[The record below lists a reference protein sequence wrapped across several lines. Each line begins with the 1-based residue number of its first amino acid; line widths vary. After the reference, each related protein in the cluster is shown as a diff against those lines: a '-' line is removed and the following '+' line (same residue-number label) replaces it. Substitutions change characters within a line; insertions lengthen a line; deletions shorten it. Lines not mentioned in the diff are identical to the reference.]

1 MPLKGLRRALMEFRH
16 LQGFIAVAEE
26 LHFGRAAAK
35 IHMAQPALSQQIAAL
50 ERELNVKLF
59 DRNTRSVA
67 LTQGGMRLYPLA
79 VKILDDVE
87 TAKRAVKSGGS
98 LVGRLSFGFAGAS
111 AHAIL
116 PSLMRQLREDFPGIY
131 VQLRGQIYTG
141 QAVNELVEGKLDM
154 ALVRLPVSAPQLSTR
169 VVQHERL
176 VAVLPRDH
184 RLATEKII
192 DVAELKDELFITFPG
207 GGGSSVREAMTTAT
221 AEAGFV
227 PNIVQEAPDS
237 FTILDL
243 VGAGVG
249 VTLTVS
255 SVADIVAR
263 MDSVVVLHIKDA
275 PIIESAIAWRTDND
289 SIILKSVQK
298 IIDRVFPTPLV
309 DNI

>member
-1 MPLKGLRRALMEFRH
+1 MELRH
-16 LQGFIAVAEE
+16 LQGFIAVAQE

-50 ERELNVKLF
+50 ERELGAKLF

-67 LTQGGMRLYPLA
+67 LTQGGLRLYPLA

-98 LVGRLSFGFAGAS
+98 LVGRFSFGFAGAS

-116 PSLMRQLREDFPGIY
+116 PRFMRQLREDFPSIH
-131 VQLRGQIYTG
+131 VQLHGQVYSDHAIN
-141 QAVNELVEGKLDM
+141 AVMEGKLDM
-154 ALVRLPVSAPQLSTR
+154 ALVRLPVLAPQVSTR

-176 VAVLPRDH
+176 VAVLPSGH
-184 RLATEKII
+184 RLADQDTI
-192 DVAELKDELFITFPG
+192 DVVDLKDEPFIAFPG
-207 GGGSSVREAMTTAT
+207 GGGTSVRSAMTTAT
-221 AEAGFV
+221 TEAGFV

-255 SVADIVAR
+255 SVANIVAR
-263 MDSVVVLHIKDA
+263 MDSVVVRQLRYGA

-289 SIILKSVQK
+289 SIIMKAVQET
-298 IIDRVFPTPLV
+298 ISSVFPEPLV
-309 DNI
+309 DNV